1 MPEQSPPVAALTQ
14 PWRLPPRGLAVFHG
28 ERHAPRLSH
37 YFMPRLALEGKRI
50 LFLDGANCADP
61 RLMARLAERRG
72 IPFAQ
77 FNQQIMMARAFT
89 CFQLTELIS
98 RVPQFLGQFP
108 AQVLMVTAFPE
119 LYFDEDVRPADANA
133 AFQQALG
140 HLAGCWGLG
149 AGDWGETENRNSK
162 IETRERAPNFEFEG
176 ARNENRNSKIE
187 TRQSSTEFP
196 VSSFQFRTAIEN
208 RQSKIGNGQSPVP
221 SAQPPALSV
230 ALFSAASSFQ
240 PPAGRKLFFA
250 QTCAAATELWKFQV
264 DGQGR
269 LGLTQQ
275 TEGTGVA
282 LTFRSAF
289 VCRPSVPTRRSAL
302 HCGGGGGGW
311 GKAPKRGKRW
321 DERLPRF
328 AI

>member
-1 MPEQSPPVAALTQ
+1 MFMHGQPSPPAALSQ

-28 ERHAPRLSH
+28 ECNAPRLSH

-77 FNQQIMMARAFT
+77 FNQQIMLARAFT
-89 CFQLTELIS
+89 CFQLTELIR
-98 RVPQFLGQFP
+98 RVPQFLAQFP

-119 LYFDEDVRPADANA
+119 LYFDEDVRHADANA

-140 HLAGCWGLG
+140 HLRRWGQNEIRNAKL
-149 AGDWGETENRNSK
+149 ETREREPNFEFGGTKSENRNSK
-162 IETRERAPNFEFEG
+162 LVSEPPNFEF
-176 ARNENRNSKIE
+176 R
-187 TRQSSTEFP
+187 
-196 VSSFQFRTAIEN
+196 VSSFD
-208 RQSKIGNGQSPVP
+208 SG
-221 SAQPPALSV
+221 AQALTV
-230 ALFSAASSFQ
+230 ALFSGASGFQ

-275 TEGTGVA
+275 DKVLGAGNWELGKNPSLQHLVSSTQGVY
-282 LTFRSAF
+282 
-289 VCRPSVPTRRSAL
+289 P
-302 HCGGGGGGW
+302 
-311 GKAPKRGKRW
+311 W

-328 AI
+328 ET

>member
-1 MPEQSPPVAALTQ
+1 MFMHGQPVPSAALTQ
-14 PWRLPPRGLAVFHG
+14 PWRLPSHGLAVFHG

-50 LFLDGANCADP
+50 LFLDGANCVDP

-72 IPFAQ
+72 MPFAQ
-77 FNQQIMMARAFT
+77 FNQQIMLARAFT

-98 RVPQFLGQFP
+98 RVPQFLAQFP

-119 LYFDEDVRPADANA
+119 LYFDEDVRQADAHA

-149 AGDWGETENRNSK
+149 AGGWGKNETRNSKLETRERDDEFPVPSFQFRPPIENRNSK
-162 IETRERAPNFEFEG
+162 IETR
-176 ARNENRNSKIE
+176 K
-187 TRQSSTEFP
+187 SSTEFQ
-196 VSSFQFRTAIEN
+196 VSSFEFRPSIEN
-208 RQSKIGNGQSPVP
+208 RQSEIDHGQSLAP
-221 SAQPPALSV
+221 SPQHPTVTV
-230 ALFSAASSFQ
+230 ALFTGASGFQ

-275 TEGTGVA
+275 DKVLGAGDWGLGKNPSPQHLVPSTQGVY
-282 LTFRSAF
+282 
-289 VCRPSVPTRRSAL
+289 P
-302 HCGGGGGGW
+302 
-311 GKAPKRGKRW
+311 W

-328 AI
+328 AT